1 MNKDKKFS
9 SIMRLHEQ
17 DFVQLKKTIGKNITG
32 EFSKERSYFSLLLDI
47 TRSINMTQDLN
58 QLLELI
64 VDSAIVLVKAQRG
77 FLMLFDKNGNL
88 ESKVTRHIDKNI
100 LAEEELEFSKTIV
113 NQVLAAS
120 ESVFLSSIYKDKTF
134 KISKSIE
141 ILGLRMVMCVPLKVK
156 DRLLG
161 VLYVDSRSETENF
174 TKLEERILEAFAVQ
188 ASVAIDNSS
197 LYDSS
202 VHDALT
208 ALYDYGY
215 LRARL
220 EEEIM
225 RAARSPKINISL
237 LMLDLDNFKMI
248 NDSYGHLLGNSILTR
263 VAEVIKKSVRIYDI
277 AARFGGDEFAILMPE
292 TNIEDA
298 KGIAQKLQRRIENLD
313 FSVGREIISVTI
325 SIGIFALPVEKVT
338 NSENIIIEADH
349 ALYVAKSKGV
359 NQIVSFGL
367 REEGRK
373 LERGLIGRSK
383 LISELHHTIKKLAR
397 SDATILIVGETG
409 TGKELVAN
417 LIHQQSKR
425 LDKSLVIVNC
435 GAVPDNLLESEF
447 FGYEKGAFT
456 GAYRQHKGKFE
467 LADGGTIFL
476 DEIGE
481 LPIHLQVKILR
492 ALEQKEI
499 DRIGGK
505 SSIKVD
511 VRVIAATNKNLEEEV
526 KEGRFRKDLF
536 YRLSVATIYVPP
548 LREHPEDI
556 DVLADYYLK
565 DMNKRYQRRFRD
577 FTKSGM
583 ETIMH
588 HSWPGNV
595 RELIH
600 RIERAVIMAS
610 GHYISEN
617 DLGLTS
623 QGSSTKVLMELR
635 AKTEKES
642 INQVLSRNRWNMTRS
657 AKELGVCRKTLRDLI
672 ARYDIKRPDK

>member
-17 DFVQLKKTIGKNITG
+17 DFVQLKKTIGNNITE

-120 ESVFLSSIYKDKTF
+120 KSVFLSSIYKDKTF

-161 VLYVDSRSETENF
+161 VLYVDSRSEAENF

-417 LIHQQSKR
+417 LIHQESKR
-425 LDKSLVIVNC
+425 SDKSLVIVNC
-435 GAVPDNLLESEF
+435 GAVPDNLLEREF

-635 AKTEKES
+635 ATTEKES